1 MFDTHIVWS
10 NGSNTYRG
18 KPINQFSK
26 KQLQTI
32 AEFTK
37 IKDNF
42 SNQKNKEMDITKK
55 IYFMYDCMFFLT
67 KKGEVYQ
74 KGNFPFLEKK
84 KENKIK
90 KLKFENDK
98 GIKKI
103 KIGLNHILFLDN
115 ANAVHSMGD
124 NFYGQLGLNNYK
136 IEKTLEPK
144 ILEYFSKIEIEKI
157 YTYKNTSF
165 AIDKDKR
172 FYCWGSSEYISNY
185 TGNLFKP
192 TQLFRYLIVNSI
204 NIMSNR
210 VLINGSEL
218 EGSRKNFVK
227 QNEFYKVEGKRNFDD
242 KIKDK
247 EEEEKNKLNKNIKS
261 KIVSEEEKIQ
271 LYRNIFLKSV
281 FKVNKILSKILNYYS
296 NSTNDSILKSA
307 FNFFSKENTFIIKH
321 DIKHPQII
329 NLNDLLQLFYIKRE
343 DKLTNY
349 QKDSLKNSIFY
360 FYARQKVLKKLNQFE
375 YQNYIN
381 KFSNEIDK
389 IEEFKNKDKIFENKD
404 FENEKEH
411 EEDNEKKDK
420 INILA
425 KLLLNNYLD
434 KILKKKRIVYTN
446 NILREILFFFPFSF
460 RFKKI
465 QSLIYRMSLHNLIY
479 NTYEVINV
487 KNALEETFKSKQSFY
502 GKNKLIIDKMQLI
515 KSDIKENFDSSFL
528 EIDVLFKDL
537 INRPEYD
544 KNYNYLNENEN
555 ERILNEKFIYK
566 NIIESTIFIRDLW
579 EKLIQ
584 KLEEE
589 NLLRFEVEKIN
600 EGMKY
605 FKELNG
611 IQNYLETIKFKFI
624 DENEKMDEKIFIQ
637 KKTSVQNQLNQIDGA
652 LNRLDRLK
660 YDIMNNDYFKKT
672 YIQKIILI
680 YISSISENCF
690 MKKAIW
696 LLLYNQY
703 YNVDHILNPI

>member
-1 MFDTHIVWS
+1 
-10 NGSNTYRG
+10 
-18 KPINQFSK
+18 
-26 KQLQTI
+26 
-32 AEFTK
+32 
-37 IKDNF
+37 
-42 SNQKNKEMDITKK
+42 
-55 IYFMYDCMFFLT
+55 MYDCMFFLT

-74 KGNFPFLEKK
+74 KGNFPYLEKK
-84 KENKIK
+84 NENKIK

-115 ANAVHSMGD
+115 GNLVHSMGD
-124 NFYGQLGLNNYK
+124 NFYGQLGLNSYK
-136 IEKTLEPK
+136 IEYSIEPK
-144 ILEYFSKIEIEKI
+144 IIEYFSKIEIEKI

-192 TQLFRYLIVNSI
+192 TQLFRNLSVNSI
-204 NIMSNR
+204 NCMSNR
-210 VLINGSEL
+210 ILINGFEL
-218 EGSRKNFVK
+218 EGIKKNLVK
-227 QNEFYKVEGKRNFDD
+227 EKELYRVEGKKNYDD
-242 KIKDK
+242 KMKDK
-247 EEEEKNKLNKNIKS
+247 EEEEKNKIQNKKKN

-281 FKVNKILSKILNYYS
+281 LKVNKILSKILNYYS
-296 NSTNDSILKSA
+296 NSNNDSILKSA
-307 FNFFSKENTFIIKH
+307 FNFFTKENTFIIKH
-321 DIKHPQII
+321 DQKHPQII

-343 DKLTNY
+343 EKLTNY

-360 FYARQKVLKKLNQFE
+360 FYARQKILKKLNQFE

-381 KFSNEIDK
+381 KFSNEIDN

-404 FENEKEH
+404 FENEKDK
-411 EEDNEKKDK
+411 EEEKKVK
-420 INILA
+420 VNFIA
-425 KLLLNNYLD
+425 KLLVNNYFD

-446 NILREILFFFPFSF
+446 NLLRELLFFFPFSF
-460 RFKKI
+460 KFKKI

-479 NTYEVINV
+479 NTYEVLNV
-487 KNALEETFKSKQSFY
+487 KNALEETFKSKQSFF
-502 GKNKLIIDKMQLI
+502 GKNRLIIDKMQLI
-515 KSDIKENFDSSFL
+515 KNDIKENFDSTFL
-528 EIDVLFKDL
+528 DIDVLFKDL

-544 KNYNYLNENEN
+544 KNYNYFNENDN

-566 NIIESTIFIRDLW
+566 NIIESTIYIRDLW

-589 NLLRFEVEKIN
+589 NLLRFEIEKIN

-611 IQNYLETIKFKFI
+611 IQNYLETIKFKFY
-624 DENEKMDEKIFIQ
+624 DENEKMDEKIINE
-637 KKTSVQNQLNQIDGA
+637 KKTLVQNQLNQIDGA
-652 LNRLDRLK
+652 LNRLNRLK
-660 YDIMNNDYFKKT
+660 YDIMNNENFKKT
-672 YIQKIILI
+672 YVQKIILI
-680 YISSISENCF
+680 YISSISENCY

-703 YNVDHILNPI
+703 YKDYNLDPV

>member
-18 KPINQFSK
+18 KPINQFAN

-42 SNQKNKEMDITKK
+42 SNQKNKEIDKTKK

-74 KGNFPFLEKK
+74 KGNFPYLEKK
-84 KENKIK
+84 NENKIK

-115 ANAVHSMGD
+115 GNLVHSMGD
-124 NFYGQLGLNNYK
+124 NFYGQLGLNSYK
-136 IEKTLEPK
+136 IKYSIEPK
-144 ILEYFSKIEIEKI
+144 IIEYFSKIEIEKI

-192 TQLFRYLIVNSI
+192 TQLFRNLSVNSI
-204 NIMSNR
+204 NCMSNR
-210 VLINGSEL
+210 ILINGFEL
-218 EGSRKNFVK
+218 EGIKKNLVK
-227 QNEFYKVEGKRNFDD
+227 EKELYRVEGKKNYDD
-242 KIKDK
+242 KIKNK
-247 EEEEKNKLNKNIKS
+247 EEEEKNKNKNIKKN

-271 LYRNIFLKSV
+271 FYRNIFLKSV
-281 FKVNKILSKILNYYS
+281 LKVNKILSKILNYYS
-296 NSTNDSILKSA
+296 NSNNDSILKSA
-307 FNFFSKENTFIIKH
+307 FNFFTKENTFIIKH
-321 DIKHPQII
+321 DQKHPQII

-343 DKLTNY
+343 EKLTNY

-360 FYARQKVLKKLNQFE
+360 FYARQKILKKLNQFE

-381 KFSNEIDK
+381 KFSNEIDN

-404 FENEKEH
+404 FENEKDK
-411 EEDNEKKDK
+411 EEEKKVK
-420 INILA
+420 VNFIA
-425 KLLLNNYLD
+425 KLLVNNYFD

-446 NILREILFFFPFSF
+446 NLLRELLFFFPFSF
-460 RFKKI
+460 KFKKI

-479 NTYEVINV
+479 NTYEVLNV
-487 KNALEETFKSKQSFY
+487 KNALEETFKSKQSFF
-502 GKNKLIIDKMQLI
+502 GKNRLIIDKMQLI
-515 KSDIKENFDSSFL
+515 KNDIKENFDSTFL

-544 KNYNYLNENEN
+544 KNYNYFNENDN

-566 NIIESTIFIRDLW
+566 NIIESTIYIRDLW

-589 NLLRFEVEKIN
+589 NLLRFEIEKIN

-611 IQNYLETIKFKFI
+611 IQNYLETIKFKFY
-624 DENEKMDEKIFIQ
+624 DENEKMDEKIINE
-637 KKTSVQNQLNQIDGA
+637 KKTLVQNQLNQIDGA
-652 LNRLDRLK
+652 LNRLNRLK
-660 YDIMNNDYFKKT
+660 YDIMNNENFKKT
-672 YIQKIILI
+672 YVQKIILI
-680 YISSISENCF
+680 YISSISENCY

-703 YNVDHILNPI
+703 YKDYNLDPV

>member
-18 KPINQFSK
+18 KPINQFAN

-42 SNQKNKEMDITKK
+42 SNQKNKEIDKTKK

-74 KGNFPFLEKK
+74 KGNFPYLEKK
-84 KENKIK
+84 NENKIK

-115 ANAVHSMGD
+115 GNLVHSMGD
-124 NFYGQLGLNNYK
+124 NFYGQLGLNSYK
-136 IEKTLEPK
+136 IKYSIEPK
-144 ILEYFSKIEIEKI
+144 IIEYFSKIEIEKI

-192 TQLFRYLIVNSI
+192 TQLFRNLSVNSI
-204 NIMSNR
+204 NCMSNR
-210 VLINGSEL
+210 ILINGFEL
-218 EGSRKNFVK
+218 EGIKKNLVK
-227 QNEFYKVEGKRNFDD
+227 EKELYRVEGKKNYDD
-242 KIKDK
+242 KIKNK
-247 EEEEKNKLNKNIKS
+247 EEEEKNKNKNIKKN

-271 LYRNIFLKSV
+271 FYRNIFLKSV
-281 FKVNKILSKILNYYS
+281 LKVNKILSKILNYYS
-296 NSTNDSILKSA
+296 NSNNDSILKSA
-307 FNFFSKENTFIIKH
+307 FNFFTKENTFIIKH
-321 DIKHPQII
+321 DQKHPQII

-360 FYARQKVLKKLNQFE
+360 FYARQKILKKLNQFE

-404 FENEKEH
+404 FENEKD
-411 EEDNEKKDK
+411 EEEEKKVK
-420 INILA
+420 MNFIA
-425 KLLLNNYLD
+425 KLLLNNYID
-434 KILKKKRIVYTN
+434 KLLKKKRIIYTN
-446 NILREILFFFPFSF
+446 NLLREILFFFPFSF
-460 RFKKI
+460 KFKKI

-487 KNALEETFKSKQSFY
+487 KNALEETFKSKQSFF
-502 GKNKLIIDKMQLI
+502 GKNRLIIDKMQLI
-515 KSDIKENFDSSFL
+515 KNDIKENFDSTFL

-566 NIIESTIFIRDLW
+566 NIIESTIYIRDLW

-589 NLLRFEVEKIN
+589 NLLRFEIEKIN

-611 IQNYLETIKFKFI
+611 IQNYLETIKFKFY
-624 DENEKMDEKIFIQ
+624 DENEKMDEKIINE
-637 KKTSVQNQLNQIDGA
+637 KKTLVQNQLNQIDGA
-652 LNRLDRLK
+652 LNRLNRLK
-660 YDIMNNDYFKKT
+660 YDIMNNENFKKT
-672 YIQKIILI
+672 YVQKIILI
-680 YISSISENCF
+680 YISSISENCY

-703 YNVDHILNPI
+703 YKDYNLDPV

>member
-18 KPINQFSK
+18 KPINQFAN

-42 SNQKNKEMDITKK
+42 SNQKNKEIDKTKK

-74 KGNFPFLEKK
+74 KGNFPYLEKK
-84 KENKIK
+84 NENKIK

-115 ANAVHSMGD
+115 GNLVHSMGD
-124 NFYGQLGLNNYK
+124 NFYGQLGLNSYK
-136 IEKTLEPK
+136 IEYSIEPK
-144 ILEYFSKIEIEKI
+144 IIEYFSKIEIEKI

-192 TQLFRYLIVNSI
+192 TQLFRNLSVNSI
-204 NIMSNR
+204 NCMSNR
-210 VLINGSEL
+210 ILINGFEL
-218 EGSRKNFVK
+218 EGIKKNLVK
-227 QNEFYKVEGKRNFDD
+227 EKELYRVEGKKNYDD
-242 KIKDK
+242 KMKDK
-247 EEEEKNKLNKNIKS
+247 EEEEKNKIQNKKKN

-281 FKVNKILSKILNYYS
+281 LKVNKILSKILNYYS
-296 NSTNDSILKSA
+296 NSNNDSILKSA
-307 FNFFSKENTFIIKH
+307 FNFFTKENTFIIKH
-321 DIKHPQII
+321 DQKHPQII

-343 DKLTNY
+343 EKLTNY

-360 FYARQKVLKKLNQFE
+360 FYARQKILKKLNQFE

-381 KFSNEIDK
+381 KFSNEIDN

-404 FENEKEH
+404 FENEKDK
-411 EEDNEKKDK
+411 EEEKKVK
-420 INILA
+420 VNFIA
-425 KLLLNNYLD
+425 KLLVNNYFD

-446 NILREILFFFPFSF
+446 NLLRELLFFFPFSF
-460 RFKKI
+460 KFKKI

-479 NTYEVINV
+479 NTYEVLNV
-487 KNALEETFKSKQSFY
+487 KNALEETFKSKQSFF
-502 GKNKLIIDKMQLI
+502 GKNRLIIDKMQLI
-515 KSDIKENFDSSFL
+515 KNDIKENFDSTFL

-544 KNYNYLNENEN
+544 KNYNYFNENDN

-566 NIIESTIFIRDLW
+566 NIIESTIYIRDLW

-589 NLLRFEVEKIN
+589 NLLRFEIEKIN

-611 IQNYLETIKFKFI
+611 IQNYLETIKFKFY
-624 DENEKMDEKIFIQ
+624 DENEKMDEKILNE
-637 KKTSVQNQLNQIDGA
+637 KKTLVQNQLNQIDGA
-652 LNRLDRLK
+652 LNRLNRLK
-660 YDIMNNDYFKKT
+660 YDIMNNENFKKT
-672 YIQKIILI
+672 YVQKIILI
-680 YISSISENCF
+680 YISSISENCY

-703 YNVDHILNPI
+703 YKDYNLDPV

>member
-18 KPINQFSK
+18 KPINQFAN

-42 SNQKNKEMDITKK
+42 SNQKNKEIDKTKK

-74 KGNFPFLEKK
+74 KGNFPYLEKK
-84 KENKIK
+84 NENKIK

-115 ANAVHSMGD
+115 GNLVHSMGD
-124 NFYGQLGLNNYK
+124 NFYGQLGLNSYK
-136 IEKTLEPK
+136 IEYSIEPK
-144 ILEYFSKIEIEKI
+144 IIEYFSKIEIEKI

-192 TQLFRYLIVNSI
+192 TQLFRNLSVNSI
-204 NIMSNR
+204 NCMSNR
-210 VLINGSEL
+210 ILINGFEL
-218 EGSRKNFVK
+218 EGIKKNLVK
-227 QNEFYKVEGKRNFDD
+227 EKELYRVEGKKNYDD
-242 KIKDK
+242 KMKDK
-247 EEEEKNKLNKNIKS
+247 EEEEKNKIQNKKKN

-281 FKVNKILSKILNYYS
+281 LKVNKILSKILNYYS
-296 NSTNDSILKSA
+296 NSNNDSILKSA
-307 FNFFSKENTFIIKH
+307 FNFFTKENTFIIKH
-321 DIKHPQII
+321 DQKHPQII

-343 DKLTNY
+343 EKLTNY

-360 FYARQKVLKKLNQFE
+360 FYARQKILKKLNEFE

-381 KFSNEIDK
+381 KFSNEIDN

-404 FENEKEH
+404 FENEKDK
-411 EEDNEKKDK
+411 EEEKKVK
-420 INILA
+420 VNFIA
-425 KLLLNNYLD
+425 KLLVNNYFD

-446 NILREILFFFPFSF
+446 NLLRELLFFFPFSF
-460 RFKKI
+460 KFKKI

-479 NTYEVINV
+479 NTYEVLNV
-487 KNALEETFKSKQSFY
+487 KNALEETFKSKQSFF
-502 GKNKLIIDKMQLI
+502 GKNRLIIDKMQLI
-515 KSDIKENFDSSFL
+515 KNDIKENFDSTFL

-544 KNYNYLNENEN
+544 KNYNYFNENDN

-566 NIIESTIFIRDLW
+566 NIIESTIYIRDLW

-589 NLLRFEVEKIN
+589 NLLRFEIEKIN

-611 IQNYLETIKFKFI
+611 IQNYLETIKFKFY
-624 DENEKMDEKIFIQ
+624 DENEKMDEKILNE
-637 KKTSVQNQLNQIDGA
+637 KKTLVQNQLNQIDGA
-652 LNRLDRLK
+652 LNRLNRLK
-660 YDIMNNDYFKKT
+660 YDIMNNENFKKT
-672 YIQKIILI
+672 YVQKIILI
-680 YISSISENCF
+680 YISSISENCY

-703 YNVDHILNPI
+703 YKDYNLDPV

>member
-18 KPINQFSK
+18 KPINQFAN

-42 SNQKNKEMDITKK
+42 SNQKNKEIDKTKK

-74 KGNFPFLEKK
+74 KGNFPYLEKK
-84 KENKIK
+84 NENKIK

-115 ANAVHSMGD
+115 GNLVHSMGD
-124 NFYGQLGLNNYK
+124 NFYGQLGLNSYK
-136 IEKTLEPK
+136 IEYSIEPK
-144 ILEYFSKIEIEKI
+144 IIEYFSKIEIEKI

-192 TQLFRYLIVNSI
+192 TQLFRNLSVNSI
-204 NIMSNR
+204 NCMSNR
-210 VLINGSEL
+210 ILINGFEL
-218 EGSRKNFVK
+218 EGIKKNLVK
-227 QNEFYKVEGKRNFDD
+227 EKELYRVEGKKNYDD
-242 KIKDK
+242 KMKDK
-247 EEEEKNKLNKNIKS
+247 EEEEKNKIQNKKKN

-281 FKVNKILSKILNYYS
+281 LKVNKILSKILNYYS
-296 NSTNDSILKSA
+296 NSNNDSILKSA
-307 FNFFSKENTFIIKH
+307 FNFFTKENTFIIKH
-321 DIKHPQII
+321 DQKHPQII

-343 DKLTNY
+343 EKLTNY

-360 FYARQKVLKKLNQFE
+360 FYARQKILKKLNEFE

-381 KFSNEIDK
+381 KFSNEIDN

-404 FENEKEH
+404 FENEKDK
-411 EEDNEKKDK
+411 EEEKKVK
-420 INILA
+420 VNFIA
-425 KLLLNNYLD
+425 KLLVNNYFD

-446 NILREILFFFPFSF
+446 NLLRELLFFFPFSF
-460 RFKKI
+460 KFKKI

-479 NTYEVINV
+479 NTYEVLNV
-487 KNALEETFKSKQSFY
+487 KNALEETFKSKQSFF
-502 GKNKLIIDKMQLI
+502 GKNRLIIDKMQLI
-515 KSDIKENFDSSFL
+515 KNDIKENFDSTFL

-544 KNYNYLNENEN
+544 KNYNYFNENDN

-566 NIIESTIFIRDLW
+566 NIIESTIYIRDLW

-589 NLLRFEVEKIN
+589 NLLRFEIEKIN

-611 IQNYLETIKFKFI
+611 IQNYLETIKFKFY
-624 DENEKMDEKIFIQ
+624 DENEKMDEKIINE
-637 KKTSVQNQLNQIDGA
+637 KKTLVQNQLNQIDGA
-652 LNRLDRLK
+652 LNRLNRLK
-660 YDIMNNDYFKKT
+660 YDIMNNENFKKT
-672 YIQKIILI
+672 YVQKIILI
-680 YISSISENCF
+680 YISSISENCY

-703 YNVDHILNPI
+703 YKDYNLDPV

>member
-18 KPINQFSK
+18 KPINQFAN

-42 SNQKNKEMDITKK
+42 SNQKNKEIDKTKK

-74 KGNFPFLEKK
+74 KGNFPYLEKK
-84 KENKIK
+84 NENKIK

-115 ANAVHSMGD
+115 GNLVHSMGD
-124 NFYGQLGLNNYK
+124 NFYGQLGLNSYK
-136 IEKTLEPK
+136 IEYSIEPK
-144 ILEYFSKIEIEKI
+144 IIEYFSKIEIEKI

-192 TQLFRYLIVNSI
+192 TQLFRNLSVNSI
-204 NIMSNR
+204 NCMSNR
-210 VLINGSEL
+210 ILINGFEL
-218 EGSRKNFVK
+218 EGIKKNLVK
-227 QNEFYKVEGKRNFDD
+227 EKELYRVEGKKNYDD
-242 KIKDK
+242 EIKNK
-247 EEEEKNKLNKNIKS
+247 EEEEKNKNKNIKKN

-271 LYRNIFLKSV
+271 FYRNIFLKSV
-281 FKVNKILSKILNYYS
+281 LKVNKILSKILNYYS

-307 FNFFSKENTFIIKH
+307 FNFFTKENTFIIKH
-321 DIKHPQII
+321 DQKHPQII

-343 DKLTNY
+343 EKLTNY

-360 FYARQKVLKKLNQFE
+360 FYARQKILKKLNQFE

-381 KFSNEIDK
+381 KFSNEIDN

-404 FENEKEH
+404 FENEKD
-411 EEDNEKKDK
+411 EEEEKKVK
-420 INILA
+420 MNFIA
-425 KLLLNNYLD
+425 KLLLNNYID
-434 KILKKKRIVYTN
+434 KLLKKKRIIYTN
-446 NILREILFFFPFSF
+446 NLLREILFFFPFSF
-460 RFKKI
+460 KFKKI

-479 NTYEVINV
+479 NTYEVLNV
-487 KNALEETFKSKQSFY
+487 KNALEETFKSKQSFF
-502 GKNKLIIDKMQLI
+502 GKNRLIIDKMQLI
-515 KSDIKENFDSSFL
+515 KNDIKENFDSTFL

-544 KNYNYLNENEN
+544 KNYNYFNENDN

-566 NIIESTIFIRDLW
+566 NIIESTIYIRDLW

-589 NLLRFEVEKIN
+589 NLLRFEIEKIN

-611 IQNYLETIKFKFI
+611 IQNYLETIKFKFY
-624 DENEKMDEKIFIQ
+624 DENEKMDEKIINE
-637 KKTSVQNQLNQIDGA
+637 KKTLVQNQLNQIDGA
-652 LNRLDRLK
+652 LNRLNRLK
-660 YDIMNNDYFKKT
+660 YDIMNNENFKKT
-672 YIQKIILI
+672 YVQKIILI
-680 YISSISENCF
+680 YISSISENCY

-703 YNVDHILNPI
+703 YKDYNLDPV

>member
-18 KPINQFSK
+18 KPINQFAN

-42 SNQKNKEMDITKK
+42 SNQKNKEIDKTKK

-74 KGNFPFLEKK
+74 KGNFPYLEKK
-84 KENKIK
+84 NENKIK

-115 ANAVHSMGD
+115 GNLVHSMGD
-124 NFYGQLGLNNYK
+124 NFYGQLGLNSYK
-136 IEKTLEPK
+136 IEYSIEPK
-144 ILEYFSKIEIEKI
+144 IIEYFSKIEIEKI

-192 TQLFRYLIVNSI
+192 TQLFRNLSVNSI
-204 NIMSNR
+204 NCMSNR
-210 VLINGSEL
+210 ILINGFEL
-218 EGSRKNFVK
+218 EGIKKNLVK
-227 QNEFYKVEGKRNFDD
+227 EKELYRVEGKKNYDD
-242 KIKDK
+242 KIKNK
-247 EEEEKNKLNKNIKS
+247 EEEEKNKDIKKN

-281 FKVNKILSKILNYYS
+281 LKVNKILSKILNYYS
-296 NSTNDSILKSA
+296 NSNNDSILKSA
-307 FNFFSKENTFIIKH
+307 FNFFTKENTFIIKH
-321 DIKHPQII
+321 DQKHPQII

-343 DKLTNY
+343 EKLTNY

-360 FYARQKVLKKLNQFE
+360 FYARQKILKKLNQFE

-381 KFSNEIDK
+381 KFSNEIDN

-404 FENEKEH
+404 FENEKDK
-411 EEDNEKKDK
+411 EEEKKVK
-420 INILA
+420 VNFIT
-425 KLLLNNYLD
+425 KLLLNNYFD
-434 KILKKKRIVYTN
+434 KLLKKKRIVYTN
-446 NILREILFFFPFSF
+446 NLLRELLFFFPFSF
-460 RFKKI
+460 KFKKI

-479 NTYEVINV
+479 NTYEVLNV
-487 KNALEETFKSKQSFY
+487 KNALEETFKSKQSFF
-502 GKNKLIIDKMQLI
+502 GKNRLIIDKMQLI
-515 KSDIKENFDSSFL
+515 KNDIKENFDSTYL

-544 KNYNYLNENEN
+544 KNYNYFNENDN

-566 NIIESTIFIRDLW
+566 NIIESTIYIRDLW

-589 NLLRFEVEKIN
+589 NSLRFEIEKIN

-611 IQNYLETIKFKFI
+611 IQNYLETIKFKFY
-624 DENEKMDEKIFIQ
+624 DENEKMDEKILNE
-637 KKTSVQNQLNQIDGA
+637 KKTLVQNQLNQIDGA
-652 LNRLDRLK
+652 LNRLNRLK
-660 YDIMNNDYFKKT
+660 YDIMNNENFKKT
-672 YIQKIILI
+672 YVQKIILI
-680 YISSISENCF
+680 YISSISENCY

-703 YNVDHILNPI
+703 YKDYNLDPV

>member
-18 KPINQFSK
+18 KPINQFAN

-42 SNQKNKEMDITKK
+42 SNQKNKEIDKTKK

-74 KGNFPFLEKK
+74 KGNFPYLEKK
-84 KENKIK
+84 NENKIK

-115 ANAVHSMGD
+115 GNLVHSMGD
-124 NFYGQLGLNNYK
+124 NFYGQLGLNSYK
-136 IEKTLEPK
+136 IKYSIEPK
-144 ILEYFSKIEIEKI
+144 IIEYFSKIEIEKI

-192 TQLFRYLIVNSI
+192 TQLFRNLSVNSI
-204 NIMSNR
+204 NCMSNR
-210 VLINGSEL
+210 ILINGFEL
-218 EGSRKNFVK
+218 EGIKKNLVK
-227 QNEFYKVEGKRNFDD
+227 EKELYRVEGKKNYDD
-242 KIKDK
+242 KIKNK
-247 EEEEKNKLNKNIKS
+247 EEEEKNKNKNIKKN

-271 LYRNIFLKSV
+271 FYRNIFLKSV
-281 FKVNKILSKILNYYS
+281 LKVNKILSKILNYYS
-296 NSTNDSILKSA
+296 NSNNDSILKSA
-307 FNFFSKENTFIIKH
+307 FNFFTKENTFIIKH
-321 DIKHPQII
+321 DQKHPQII

-343 DKLTNY
+343 EKLTNY

-360 FYARQKVLKKLNQFE
+360 FYARQKILKKLNQFE

-381 KFSNEIDK
+381 KFSNEIDN

-404 FENEKEH
+404 FENEKD
-411 EEDNEKKDK
+411 EEEEKKVK
-420 INILA
+420 MNFIA
-425 KLLLNNYLD
+425 KLLLNNYID
-434 KILKKKRIVYTN
+434 KLLKKKRIIYTN
-446 NILREILFFFPFSF
+446 NLLREILFFFPFSF
-460 RFKKI
+460 KFKKI

-479 NTYEVINV
+479 NTYEVLNV
-487 KNALEETFKSKQSFY
+487 KNALEETFKSKQSFF
-502 GKNKLIIDKMQLI
+502 GKNRLIIDKMQLI
-515 KSDIKENFDSSFL
+515 KNDIKENFDSTFL

-544 KNYNYLNENEN
+544 KNYNYFNENDN

-566 NIIESTIFIRDLW
+566 NIIESTIYIRDLW

-589 NLLRFEVEKIN
+589 NLLRFEIEKIN

-611 IQNYLETIKFKFI
+611 IQNYLETIKFKFY
-624 DENEKMDEKIFIQ
+624 DENEKMDEKIINE
-637 KKTSVQNQLNQIDGA
+637 KKTLVQNQLNQIDGA
-652 LNRLDRLK
+652 LNRLNRLK
-660 YDIMNNDYFKKT
+660 YDIMNNENFKKT
-672 YIQKIILI
+672 YVQKIILI
-680 YISSISENCF
+680 YISSISENCY

-703 YNVDHILNPI
+703 YKDYNLDPV

>member
-18 KPINQFSK
+18 KPINQFAN

-42 SNQKNKEMDITKK
+42 SNQKNKEIDKTKK

-74 KGNFPFLEKK
+74 KGNFPYLEKK
-84 KENKIK
+84 NENKIK

-115 ANAVHSMGD
+115 GNLVHSMGD
-124 NFYGQLGLNNYK
+124 NFYGQLGLNSYK
-136 IEKTLEPK
+136 IKYSIEPK
-144 ILEYFSKIEIEKI
+144 IIEYFSKIEIEKI

-192 TQLFRYLIVNSI
+192 TQLFRNLSVNSI
-204 NIMSNR
+204 NCMSNR
-210 VLINGSEL
+210 ILINGFEL
-218 EGSRKNFVK
+218 EGIKKNLVK
-227 QNEFYKVEGKRNFDD
+227 EKELYRVEGKKNYDD
-242 KIKDK
+242 KIKNK
-247 EEEEKNKLNKNIKS
+247 EEEEKNKNKNIKKN

-271 LYRNIFLKSV
+271 FYRNIFLKSV
-281 FKVNKILSKILNYYS
+281 LKVNKILSKILNYYS
-296 NSTNDSILKSA
+296 NSNNDSILKSA
-307 FNFFSKENTFIIKH
+307 FNFFTKENTFIIKH
-321 DIKHPQII
+321 DQKHPQII

-343 DKLTNY
+343 EKLTNY

-360 FYARQKVLKKLNQFE
+360 FYARQKILKKLNQFE

-381 KFSNEIDK
+381 KFSNEIDN

-404 FENEKEH
+404 FENEKD
-411 EEDNEKKDK
+411 EEEEKKVK
-420 INILA
+420 MNFIA
-425 KLLLNNYLD
+425 KLLLNNYID
-434 KILKKKRIVYTN
+434 KLLKKKRIIYTN
-446 NILREILFFFPFSF
+446 NLLREILFFFPFSF
-460 RFKKI
+460 KFKKI

-479 NTYEVINV
+479 NTYEVLNV
-487 KNALEETFKSKQSFY
+487 KNALEETFKSKQSFF
-502 GKNKLIIDKMQLI
+502 GKNRLIIDKMQLI
-515 KSDIKENFDSSFL
+515 KNDIKENFDSTFL

-566 NIIESTIFIRDLW
+566 NIIESTIYIRDLW

-589 NLLRFEVEKIN
+589 NLLRFEIEKIN

-611 IQNYLETIKFKFI
+611 IQNYLETIKFKFY
-624 DENEKMDEKIFIQ
+624 DENEKMDEKIINE
-637 KKTSVQNQLNQIDGA
+637 KKTLVQNQLNQIDGA
-652 LNRLDRLK
+652 LNRLNRLK
-660 YDIMNNDYFKKT
+660 YDIMNNENFKKT
-672 YIQKIILI
+672 YVQKIILI
-680 YISSISENCF
+680 YISSISENCY

-703 YNVDHILNPI
+703 YKDYNLDPV

>member
-18 KPINQFSK
+18 KPINQFAN

-42 SNQKNKEMDITKK
+42 SNQKNKEIDKTKK

-74 KGNFPFLEKK
+74 KGNFPYLEKK
-84 KENKIK
+84 NENKIK

-115 ANAVHSMGD
+115 GNLVHSMGD
-124 NFYGQLGLNNYK
+124 NFYGQLGLNSYK
-136 IEKTLEPK
+136 IKYSIEPK
-144 ILEYFSKIEIEKI
+144 IIEYFSKIEIEKI

-192 TQLFRYLIVNSI
+192 TQLFRNLSVNSI
-204 NIMSNR
+204 NCMSNR
-210 VLINGSEL
+210 ILINGFEL
-218 EGSRKNFVK
+218 EGIKKNLVK
-227 QNEFYKVEGKRNFDD
+227 EKELYRVEGKKNYDD
-242 KIKDK
+242 KIKNK
-247 EEEEKNKLNKNIKS
+247 EEEEKNKDIKKN

-281 FKVNKILSKILNYYS
+281 LKVNKILSKILNYYS
-296 NSTNDSILKSA
+296 NSNNDSILKSA
-307 FNFFSKENTFIIKH
+307 FNFFTKENTFIIKH
-321 DIKHPQII
+321 DQKHPQII

-343 DKLTNY
+343 EKLTNY

-360 FYARQKVLKKLNQFE
+360 FYARQKILKKLNQFE

-381 KFSNEIDK
+381 KFSNEIDN

-404 FENEKEH
+404 FENEKD
-411 EEDNEKKDK
+411 EEEEKKVK
-420 INILA
+420 MNFIA
-425 KLLLNNYLD
+425 KLLLNNYID
-434 KILKKKRIVYTN
+434 KLLKKKRIIYTN
-446 NILREILFFFPFSF
+446 NLLREILFFFPFSF
-460 RFKKI
+460 KFKKI

-479 NTYEVINV
+479 NTYEVLNV
-487 KNALEETFKSKQSFY
+487 KNALEETFKSKQSFF
-502 GKNKLIIDKMQLI
+502 GKNRLIIDKMQLI
-515 KSDIKENFDSSFL
+515 KNDIKENFDSTFL

-544 KNYNYLNENEN
+544 KNYNYFNENDN

-566 NIIESTIFIRDLW
+566 NIIESTIYIRDLW

-589 NLLRFEVEKIN
+589 NLLRFEIEKIN

-611 IQNYLETIKFKFI
+611 IQNYLETIKFKFY
-624 DENEKMDEKIFIQ
+624 DENEKMDEKILNE
-637 KKTSVQNQLNQIDGA
+637 KKTLVQNQLNQIDGA
-652 LNRLDRLK
+652 LNRLNRLK
-660 YDIMNNDYFKKT
+660 YDIMNNENFKKT
-672 YIQKIILI
+672 YVQKIILI
-680 YISSISENCF
+680 YISSISENCY

-703 YNVDHILNPI
+703 YKDYNLDPV

>member
-18 KPINQFSK
+18 KPINQFAN

-42 SNQKNKEMDITKK
+42 SNQKNKEIDKTKK

-74 KGNFPFLEKK
+74 KGNFPYLEKK
-84 KENKIK
+84 NENKIK

-115 ANAVHSMGD
+115 GNLVHSMGD
-124 NFYGQLGLNNYK
+124 NFYGQLGLNSYK
-136 IEKTLEPK
+136 IEYSIEPK
-144 ILEYFSKIEIEKI
+144 IIEYFSKIEIEKI

-192 TQLFRYLIVNSI
+192 TQLFRNLSVNSI
-204 NIMSNR
+204 NCMSNR
-210 VLINGSEL
+210 ILINGFEL
-218 EGSRKNFVK
+218 EGIKKNLVK
-227 QNEFYKVEGKRNFDD
+227 EKELYRVEGKKNYDD
-242 KIKDK
+242 KIKNK
-247 EEEEKNKLNKNIKS
+247 EEEEKNKDIKKN

-281 FKVNKILSKILNYYS
+281 LKVNKILSKILNYYS
-296 NSTNDSILKSA
+296 NSNNDSILKSA
-307 FNFFSKENTFIIKH
+307 FNFFTKENTFIIKH
-321 DIKHPQII
+321 DQKHPQII

-343 DKLTNY
+343 EKLTNY

-360 FYARQKVLKKLNQFE
+360 FYARQKILKKLNQFE

-381 KFSNEIDK
+381 KFSNEIDN

-404 FENEKEH
+404 FENEKDK
-411 EEDNEKKDK
+411 EEEKKVK
-420 INILA
+420 VNFIT
-425 KLLLNNYLD
+425 KLLLNNYID
-434 KILKKKRIVYTN
+434 KLLKKKRIIYTN
-446 NILREILFFFPFSF
+446 NLLRELLFFFPFSF
-460 RFKKI
+460 KFKKI

-479 NTYEVINV
+479 NTYEVLNV
-487 KNALEETFKSKQSFY
+487 KNALEETFKSKQSFF
-502 GKNKLIIDKMQLI
+502 GKNRLIIDKMQLI
-515 KSDIKENFDSSFL
+515 KNDIKENFDSTFL

-544 KNYNYLNENEN
+544 KNYNYFNENDN

-566 NIIESTIFIRDLW
+566 NIIESTIYIRDLW

-589 NLLRFEVEKIN
+589 NSLRFEIEKIN

-611 IQNYLETIKFKFI
+611 IQNYLETIKFKFY
-624 DENEKMDEKIFIQ
+624 DENEKMDEKILNE
-637 KKTSVQNQLNQIDGA
+637 KKTLVQNQLNQIDGA
-652 LNRLDRLK
+652 LNRLNRLK
-660 YDIMNNDYFKKT
+660 YDIMNNENFKKT
-672 YIQKIILI
+672 YVQKIILI
-680 YISSISENCF
+680 YISSISENCY

-703 YNVDHILNPI
+703 YKDYNLDPV

>member
-18 KPINQFSK
+18 KPINQFAN

-42 SNQKNKEMDITKK
+42 SNQKNKEIDKTKK

-74 KGNFPFLEKK
+74 KGNFPYLEKK
-84 KENKIK
+84 NENKIK

-115 ANAVHSMGD
+115 GNLVHSMGD
-124 NFYGQLGLNNYK
+124 NFYGQLGLNSYK
-136 IEKTLEPK
+136 IEYSIEPK
-144 ILEYFSKIEIEKI
+144 IIEYFSKIEIEKI

-192 TQLFRYLIVNSI
+192 TQLFRNLSVNSI
-204 NIMSNR
+204 NCMSNR
-210 VLINGSEL
+210 ILINGFEL
-218 EGSRKNFVK
+218 EGIKKNLVK
-227 QNEFYKVEGKRNFDD
+227 EKELYRVEGKKNYDD
-242 KIKDK
+242 KIKNK
-247 EEEEKNKLNKNIKS
+247 EEEEKNKNKNIKKN

-281 FKVNKILSKILNYYS
+281 LKVNKILSKILNYYS

-307 FNFFSKENTFIIKH
+307 FNFFTKENTFIIKH
-321 DIKHPQII
+321 DQKHPQII

-343 DKLTNY
+343 EKLTNY

-360 FYARQKVLKKLNQFE
+360 FYARQKILKKLNQFE

-381 KFSNEIDK
+381 KFSNEIDN

-404 FENEKEH
+404 FENEKD
-411 EEDNEKKDK
+411 EEEEKKAK
-420 INILA
+420 VNFIA
-425 KLLLNNYLD
+425 KLLLNNYFD
-434 KILKKKRIVYTN
+434 KLLKKKRIVYTN
-446 NILREILFFFPFSF
+446 NLLRELLFFFPFSF
-460 RFKKI
+460 KFKKI

-479 NTYEVINV
+479 NTYEVLNV
-487 KNALEETFKSKQSFY
+487 KNALEETFKSKQSFF
-502 GKNKLIIDKMQLI
+502 GKNRLIIDKMQLI
-515 KSDIKENFDSSFL
+515 KNDIKENFDSTFL

-544 KNYNYLNENEN
+544 KNYNYFNENDN

-566 NIIESTIFIRDLW
+566 NIIESTIYIRDLW

-589 NLLRFEVEKIN
+589 NLLRFEIEKIN

-611 IQNYLETIKFKFI
+611 IQNYLETIKFKFY
-624 DENEKMDEKIFIQ
+624 DENEKMDEKILNE
-637 KKTSVQNQLNQIDGA
+637 KKTLVQNQLNQIDGA
-652 LNRLDRLK
+652 LNRLNRLK
-660 YDIMNNDYFKKT
+660 YDIMNNENFKKT
-672 YIQKIILI
+672 YVQKIILI
-680 YISSISENCF
+680 YISSISENCY

-703 YNVDHILNPI
+703 YKDYNLDPV

>member
-18 KPINQFSK
+18 KPINQFAN

-42 SNQKNKEMDITKK
+42 SNQKNKEIDKTKK

-74 KGNFPFLEKK
+74 KGNFPYLEKK
-84 KENKIK
+84 NENKIK

-115 ANAVHSMGD
+115 GNLVHSMGD
-124 NFYGQLGLNNYK
+124 NFYGQLGLNSYK
-136 IEKTLEPK
+136 IEYSIEPK
-144 ILEYFSKIEIEKI
+144 IIEYFSKIEIEKI

-192 TQLFRYLIVNSI
+192 TQLFRNLSVNSI
-204 NIMSNR
+204 NCMSNR
-210 VLINGSEL
+210 ILINGFEL
-218 EGSRKNFVK
+218 EGIKKNLVK
-227 QNEFYKVEGKRNFDD
+227 EKELYRVEGKKNYDD
-242 KIKDK
+242 KIKNK
-247 EEEEKNKLNKNIKS
+247 EEEEKNKNKNIKKN

-281 FKVNKILSKILNYYS
+281 LKVNKILSKILNYYS
-296 NSTNDSILKSA
+296 NSNNDSILKSA
-307 FNFFSKENTFIIKH
+307 FNFFTKENTFIIKH
-321 DIKHPQII
+321 DQKHPQII

-343 DKLTNY
+343 EKLTNY

-360 FYARQKVLKKLNQFE
+360 FYARQKILKKLNQFE

-381 KFSNEIDK
+381 KFSNEIDN

-404 FENEKEH
+404 FENEKD
-411 EEDNEKKDK
+411 EEEEKKVK
-420 INILA
+420 MNFIA
-425 KLLLNNYLD
+425 KLLLNNYID
-434 KILKKKRIVYTN
+434 KLLKKKRIIYTN
-446 NILREILFFFPFSF
+446 NLLREILFFFPFSF
-460 RFKKI
+460 KFKKI

-479 NTYEVINV
+479 NTYEVLNV
-487 KNALEETFKSKQSFY
+487 KNALEETFKSKQSFF
-502 GKNKLIIDKMQLI
+502 GKNRLIIDKMQLI
-515 KSDIKENFDSSFL
+515 KNDIKENFDSTFL

-544 KNYNYLNENEN
+544 KNYNYFNENDN

-566 NIIESTIFIRDLW
+566 NIIESTIYIRDLW

-589 NLLRFEVEKIN
+589 NSLRFEIEKIN

-611 IQNYLETIKFKFI
+611 IQNYLETIKFKFY
-624 DENEKMDEKIFIQ
+624 DENEKMDEKIINE
-637 KKTSVQNQLNQIDGA
+637 KKTLVQNQLNQIDGA
-652 LNRLDRLK
+652 LNRLNRLK
-660 YDIMNNDYFKKT
+660 YDIMNNENFKKT
-672 YIQKIILI
+672 YVQKIILI
-680 YISSISENCF
+680 YISSISENCY

-703 YNVDHILNPI
+703 YKDYNLDPV

>member
-18 KPINQFSK
+18 KPINQFAN

-42 SNQKNKEMDITKK
+42 SNQKNKEIDKTKK

-74 KGNFPFLEKK
+74 KGNFPYLEKK
-84 KENKIK
+84 NENKIK

-115 ANAVHSMGD
+115 GNLVHSMGD
-124 NFYGQLGLNNYK
+124 NFYGQLGLNSYK
-136 IEKTLEPK
+136 IEYSIEPK
-144 ILEYFSKIEIEKI
+144 IIEYFSKIEIEKI

-192 TQLFRYLIVNSI
+192 TQLFRNLSVNSI
-204 NIMSNR
+204 NCMSNR
-210 VLINGSEL
+210 ILINGFEL
-218 EGSRKNFVK
+218 EGIKKNLVK
-227 QNEFYKVEGKRNFDD
+227 EKELYRVEGKKNYDD
-242 KIKDK
+242 KIKNK
-247 EEEEKNKLNKNIKS
+247 EEEEKNKDIKKN

-281 FKVNKILSKILNYYS
+281 LKVNKILSKILNYYS
-296 NSTNDSILKSA
+296 NSNNDSILKSA
-307 FNFFSKENTFIIKH
+307 FNFFTKENTFIIKH
-321 DIKHPQII
+321 DQKHPQII

-343 DKLTNY
+343 EKLTNY

-360 FYARQKVLKKLNQFE
+360 FYARQKILKKLNQFE

-381 KFSNEIDK
+381 KFSNEIDN

-404 FENEKEH
+404 FENEKDK
-411 EEDNEKKDK
+411 EEEKKVK
-420 INILA
+420 VNFIT
-425 KLLLNNYLD
+425 KLLLNNYFD
-434 KILKKKRIVYTN
+434 KLLKKKRIVYTN
-446 NILREILFFFPFSF
+446 NLLRELLFFFPFSF
-460 RFKKI
+460 KFKKI

-479 NTYEVINV
+479 NTYEVLNV
-487 KNALEETFKSKQSFY
+487 KNALEETFKSKQSFF
-502 GKNKLIIDKMQLI
+502 GKNRLIIDKMQLI
-515 KSDIKENFDSSFL
+515 KNDIKENFDSTFL

-544 KNYNYLNENEN
+544 KNYNYFNENDN

-566 NIIESTIFIRDLW
+566 NIIESTIYIRDLW

-589 NLLRFEVEKIN
+589 NSLRFEIEKIN

-611 IQNYLETIKFKFI
+611 IQNYLETIKFKFY
-624 DENEKMDEKIFIQ
+624 DENEKMDEKILNE
-637 KKTSVQNQLNQIDGA
+637 KKTLVQNQLNQIDGA
-652 LNRLDRLK
+652 LNRLNRLK
-660 YDIMNNDYFKKT
+660 YDIMNNENFKKT
-672 YIQKIILI
+672 YVQKIILI
-680 YISSISENCF
+680 YISSISENCY

-703 YNVDHILNPI
+703 YKDYNLDPV

>member
-18 KPINQFSK
+18 KPINQFAN

-42 SNQKNKEMDITKK
+42 SNQKNKEIDKTKK

-74 KGNFPFLEKK
+74 KGNFPYLEKK
-84 KENKIK
+84 NENKIK

-115 ANAVHSMGD
+115 GNLVHSMGD
-124 NFYGQLGLNNYK
+124 NFYGQLGLNSYK
-136 IEKTLEPK
+136 IEYSIEPK
-144 ILEYFSKIEIEKI
+144 IIEYFSKIEIEKI

-192 TQLFRYLIVNSI
+192 TQLFRNLSVNSI
-204 NIMSNR
+204 NCMSNR
-210 VLINGSEL
+210 ILINGFEL
-218 EGSRKNFVK
+218 EGIKKNLVK
-227 QNEFYKVEGKRNFDD
+227 EKELYRVEGKKNYDD
-242 KIKDK
+242 KIKNK
-247 EEEEKNKLNKNIKS
+247 EEEEKNKNKNIKMN

-271 LYRNIFLKSV
+271 FYRNIFLKSV
-281 FKVNKILSKILNYYS
+281 LKVNKILSKILNYYS
-296 NSTNDSILKSA
+296 NSNNDSILKSA
-307 FNFFSKENTFIIKH
+307 FNFFTKENTFIIKH
-321 DIKHPQII
+321 DQKHPQII

-343 DKLTNY
+343 EKLTNY

-360 FYARQKVLKKLNQFE
+360 FYARQKILKKLNQFE

-381 KFSNEIDK
+381 KFSNEIDN

-404 FENEKEH
+404 FENEKDK
-411 EEDNEKKDK
+411 EEEKKVK
-420 INILA
+420 VNFIT
-425 KLLLNNYLD
+425 KLLLNNYFD
-434 KILKKKRIVYTN
+434 KLLKKKRIVYTN
-446 NILREILFFFPFSF
+446 NLLRELLFFFPFSF
-460 RFKKI
+460 KFKKI

-479 NTYEVINV
+479 NTYEVLNV
-487 KNALEETFKSKQSFY
+487 KNALEETFKSKQSFF
-502 GKNKLIIDKMQLI
+502 GKNRLIIDKMQLI
-515 KSDIKENFDSSFL
+515 KNDIKENFDSTFL

-544 KNYNYLNENEN
+544 KNYNYFNENDN

-566 NIIESTIFIRDLW
+566 NIIESTIYIRDLW

-589 NLLRFEVEKIN
+589 NLLRFEIEKIN

-611 IQNYLETIKFKFI
+611 IQNYLETIKFKFY
-624 DENEKMDEKIFIQ
+624 DENEKMDEKILNE
-637 KKTSVQNQLNQIDGA
+637 KKTLVQNQLNQIDGA
-652 LNRLDRLK
+652 LNRLNRLK
-660 YDIMNNDYFKKT
+660 YDIMNNENFKKT
-672 YIQKIILI
+672 YVQKIILI
-680 YISSISENCF
+680 YISSISENCY

-703 YNVDHILNPI
+703 YKDYNLDPV

>member
-18 KPINQFSK
+18 KPINQFAN

-42 SNQKNKEMDITKK
+42 SNQKNKEIDKTKK

-74 KGNFPFLEKK
+74 KGNFPYLEKK
-84 KENKIK
+84 NENKIK

-115 ANAVHSMGD
+115 GNLVHSMGD
-124 NFYGQLGLNNYK
+124 NFYGQLGLNSYK
-136 IEKTLEPK
+136 IEYSIEPK
-144 ILEYFSKIEIEKI
+144 IIEYFSKIEIEKI

-192 TQLFRYLIVNSI
+192 TQLFRNLSVNSI
-204 NIMSNR
+204 NCMSNR
-210 VLINGSEL
+210 ILINGFEL
-218 EGSRKNFVK
+218 EGIKKNLVK
-227 QNEFYKVEGKRNFDD
+227 EKELYRVEGKKNYDD
-242 KIKDK
+242 KMKDK
-247 EEEEKNKLNKNIKS
+247 EEEEKNKIQNKKKN

-281 FKVNKILSKILNYYS
+281 LKVNKILSKILNYYS
-296 NSTNDSILKSA
+296 NSNNDSILKSA
-307 FNFFSKENTFIIKH
+307 FNFFTKENTFIIKH
-321 DIKHPQII
+321 DQKHPQII

-343 DKLTNY
+343 EKLTNY

-360 FYARQKVLKKLNQFE
+360 FYARQKILKKLNQFE

-404 FENEKEH
+404 FENEKDK
-411 EEDNEKKDK
+411 EEEKKVK
-420 INILA
+420 VNFIA
-425 KLLLNNYLD
+425 KLLVNNYFD

-446 NILREILFFFPFSF
+446 NLLRELLFFFPFSF
-460 RFKKI
+460 KFKKI

-479 NTYEVINV
+479 NTYEVLNV
-487 KNALEETFKSKQSFY
+487 KNALEETFKSKQSFF
-502 GKNKLIIDKMQLI
+502 GKNRLIIDKMQLI
-515 KSDIKENFDSSFL
+515 KNDIKENFDSTFL

-544 KNYNYLNENEN
+544 KNYNYFNENDN

-611 IQNYLETIKFKFI
+611 IQNYLETIKFKFY
-624 DENEKMDEKIFIQ
+624 DENEKMDEKILNE
-637 KKTSVQNQLNQIDGA
+637 KKTLVQNQLNQIDGA
-652 LNRLDRLK
+652 LNRLNRLK
-660 YDIMNNDYFKKT
+660 YDIMNNENFKKT
-672 YIQKIILI
+672 YVQKIILI
-680 YISSISENCF
+680 YISSISENCY

-703 YNVDHILNPI
+703 YKDYNLDPV

>member
-18 KPINQFSK
+18 KPINQFAN

-42 SNQKNKEMDITKK
+42 SNQKNKEIDKTKK

-74 KGNFPFLEKK
+74 KGNFPYLEKK
-84 KENKIK
+84 NENKIK

-115 ANAVHSMGD
+115 GNLVHSMGD
-124 NFYGQLGLNNYK
+124 NFYGQLGLNSYK
-136 IEKTLEPK
+136 IEYSIEPK
-144 ILEYFSKIEIEKI
+144 IIEYFSKIEIEKI

-192 TQLFRYLIVNSI
+192 TQLFRNLSVNSI
-204 NIMSNR
+204 NCMSNR
-210 VLINGSEL
+210 ILINGFEL
-218 EGSRKNFVK
+218 EGIKKNLVK
-227 QNEFYKVEGKRNFDD
+227 EKELYRVEGKKNYDD
-242 KIKDK
+242 EIKNK
-247 EEEEKNKLNKNIKS
+247 EEEEKNKNIKKN

-271 LYRNIFLKSV
+271 FYRNIFLKSV
-281 FKVNKILSKILNYYS
+281 LKVNKILSKILNYYS

-307 FNFFSKENTFIIKH
+307 FNFFTKENTFIIKH
-321 DIKHPQII
+321 DQKHPQII

-343 DKLTNY
+343 EKLTNY

-360 FYARQKVLKKLNQFE
+360 FYARQKILKKLNQFE

-381 KFSNEIDK
+381 KFSNEIDN

-404 FENEKEH
+404 FENEKD
-411 EEDNEKKDK
+411 EEEEKKVK
-420 INILA
+420 VNFIA
-425 KLLLNNYLD
+425 KLLLNNYFDTL
-434 KILKKKRIVYTN
+434 LKKKRIIYTN
-446 NILREILFFFPFSF
+446 NLLRELLFFFPFSF
-460 RFKKI
+460 KFKKI

-479 NTYEVINV
+479 NTYEVLNV
-487 KNALEETFKSKQSFY
+487 KNALEETFKSKQSFF
-502 GKNKLIIDKMQLI
+502 GKNRLIIDKMQLI
-515 KSDIKENFDSSFL
+515 KNDIKENFDSTFL

-544 KNYNYLNENEN
+544 KNYNYFNENDN

-566 NIIESTIFIRDLW
+566 NIIESTIYIRDLW

-589 NLLRFEVEKIN
+589 NLLRFEIEKIN

-611 IQNYLETIKFKFI
+611 IQNYLETIKFKFY
-624 DENEKMDEKIFIQ
+624 DENEKMDEKIINE
-637 KKTSVQNQLNQIDGA
+637 KKTLVQNQLNQIDGA
-652 LNRLDRLK
+652 LNRLNRLK
-660 YDIMNNDYFKKT
+660 YDIMNNENFKKT
-672 YIQKIILI
+672 YVQKIILI
-680 YISSISENCF
+680 YISSISENCY

-703 YNVDHILNPI
+703 YKDYNLDPV

>member
-18 KPINQFSK
+18 KPINQFAN

-42 SNQKNKEMDITKK
+42 SNQKNKEIDKTKK

-74 KGNFPFLEKK
+74 KGNFPYLEKK
-84 KENKIK
+84 NENKIK

-115 ANAVHSMGD
+115 GNLVHSMGD
-124 NFYGQLGLNNYK
+124 NFYGQLGLNSYK
-136 IEKTLEPK
+136 IKYSIEPK
-144 ILEYFSKIEIEKI
+144 IIEYFSKIEIEKI

-192 TQLFRYLIVNSI
+192 TQLFRNLSVNSI
-204 NIMSNR
+204 NCMSNR
-210 VLINGSEL
+210 ILINGFEL
-218 EGSRKNFVK
+218 EGIKKNLVK
-227 QNEFYKVEGKRNFDD
+227 ENELYRVEGKKNYDD
-242 KIKDK
+242 KIKNK
-247 EEEEKNKLNKNIKS
+247 EEEEKNKNKNIKKN

-281 FKVNKILSKILNYYS
+281 LKVNKILSKILNYYS

-307 FNFFSKENTFIIKH
+307 FNFFTKENTFIIKH
-321 DIKHPQII
+321 DQKHPQII

-343 DKLTNY
+343 EKLTNY

-360 FYARQKVLKKLNQFE
+360 FYARQKILKKLNQFE

-381 KFSNEIDK
+381 KFSNEIDN

-404 FENEKEH
+404 FENEKD
-411 EEDNEKKDK
+411 EEEEKKVK
-420 INILA
+420 VNFIA
-425 KLLLNNYLD
+425 KLLLNNYFDTL
-434 KILKKKRIVYTN
+434 LKKKRIIYTN
-446 NILREILFFFPFSF
+446 NLLRELLFFFPFSF
-460 RFKKI
+460 KFKKI

-479 NTYEVINV
+479 NTYEVLNV
-487 KNALEETFKSKQSFY
+487 KNALEETFKSKQSFF
-502 GKNKLIIDKMQLI
+502 GKNRLIIDKMQLI
-515 KSDIKENFDSSFL
+515 KNDIKENFDSTFL

-544 KNYNYLNENEN
+544 KNYNYFNENDN

-566 NIIESTIFIRDLW
+566 NIIESTIYIRDLW

-589 NLLRFEVEKIN
+589 NLLRFEIEKIN

-611 IQNYLETIKFKFI
+611 IQNYLETIKFKFY
-624 DENEKMDEKIFIQ
+624 DENEKMDEKIINE
-637 KKTSVQNQLNQIDGA
+637 KKTLVQNQLNQIDGA
-652 LNRLDRLK
+652 LNRLNRLK
-660 YDIMNNDYFKKT
+660 YDIMNNENFKKT
-672 YIQKIILI
+672 YVQKIILI
-680 YISSISENCF
+680 YISSISENCY

-703 YNVDHILNPI
+703 YKDYNLDPV

>member
-18 KPINQFSK
+18 KPINQFAN

-42 SNQKNKEMDITKK
+42 SNQKNKEIDKTKK

-74 KGNFPFLEKK
+74 KGNFPYLEKK
-84 KENKIK
+84 NENKIK

-115 ANAVHSMGD
+115 GNLVHSMGD
-124 NFYGQLGLNNYK
+124 NFYGQLGLNSYK
-136 IEKTLEPK
+136 IKYSIEPK
-144 ILEYFSKIEIEKI
+144 IIEYFSKIEIEKI

-192 TQLFRYLIVNSI
+192 TQLFRNLSVNSI
-204 NIMSNR
+204 NCMSNR
-210 VLINGSEL
+210 ILINGFEL
-218 EGSRKNFVK
+218 EGIKKNLVK
-227 QNEFYKVEGKRNFDD
+227 EKELYRVEGKKNYDD
-242 KIKDK
+242 KIKNK
-247 EEEEKNKLNKNIKS
+247 EEEEKNKNKNIKKN

-271 LYRNIFLKSV
+271 FYRNIFLKSV
-281 FKVNKILSKILNYYS
+281 LKVNKILSKILNYYS

-307 FNFFSKENTFIIKH
+307 FNFFTKENTFIIKH
-321 DIKHPQII
+321 DQKHPQII

-343 DKLTNY
+343 EKLTNY

-360 FYARQKVLKKLNQFE
+360 FYARQKILKKLNQFE

-381 KFSNEIDK
+381 KFSNEIDN

-404 FENEKEH
+404 FENEKDK
-411 EEDNEKKDK
+411 EEEKKVK
-420 INILA
+420 VNFIA
-425 KLLLNNYLD
+425 KLLVNNYFD

-446 NILREILFFFPFSF
+446 NLLRELLFFFPFSF
-460 RFKKI
+460 KFKKI

-479 NTYEVINV
+479 NTYEVLNV
-487 KNALEETFKSKQSFY
+487 KNALEETFKSKQSFF
-502 GKNKLIIDKMQLI
+502 GKNRLIIDKMQLI
-515 KSDIKENFDSSFL
+515 KNDIKENFDSTFL

-544 KNYNYLNENEN
+544 KNYNYFNENDN

-566 NIIESTIFIRDLW
+566 NIIESTIYIRDLW

-589 NLLRFEVEKIN
+589 NLLRFEIEKIN

-611 IQNYLETIKFKFI
+611 IQNYLETIKFKFY
-624 DENEKMDEKIFIQ
+624 DENEKMDEKIINE
-637 KKTSVQNQLNQIDGA
+637 KKTLVQNQLNQIDGA
-652 LNRLDRLK
+652 LNRLNRLK
-660 YDIMNNDYFKKT
+660 YDIMNNENFKKT
-672 YIQKIILI
+672 YVQKIILI
-680 YISSISENCF
+680 YISSISENCY

-703 YNVDHILNPI
+703 YKDYNLDPV

>member
-18 KPINQFSK
+18 KPINQFAN

-42 SNQKNKEMDITKK
+42 SNQKNKEIDKTKK

-74 KGNFPFLEKK
+74 KGNFPYLEKK
-84 KENKIK
+84 NENKIK

-115 ANAVHSMGD
+115 GNLVHSMGD
-124 NFYGQLGLNNYK
+124 NFYGQLGLNSYK
-136 IEKTLEPK
+136 IEYSIEPK
-144 ILEYFSKIEIEKI
+144 IIEYFSKIEIEKI

-192 TQLFRYLIVNSI
+192 TQLFRNLSVNSI
-204 NIMSNR
+204 NCMSNR
-210 VLINGSEL
+210 ILINGFEL
-218 EGSRKNFVK
+218 EGIKKNLVK
-227 QNEFYKVEGKRNFDD
+227 EKELYRVEGKKNYDD
-242 KIKDK
+242 KMKDK
-247 EEEEKNKLNKNIKS
+247 EEEEKNKIQNKKKN

-281 FKVNKILSKILNYYS
+281 LKVNKILSKILNYYS
-296 NSTNDSILKSA
+296 NSNNDSILKSA
-307 FNFFSKENTFIIKH
+307 FNFFTKENTFIIKH
-321 DIKHPQII
+321 DQKHPQII

-343 DKLTNY
+343 EKLTNY

-360 FYARQKVLKKLNQFE
+360 FYARQKILKKLNQFE

-381 KFSNEIDK
+381 KFSNEIDN

-404 FENEKEH
+404 FENEKDK
-411 EEDNEKKDK
+411 EEEKKVK
-420 INILA
+420 VNFIA
-425 KLLLNNYLD
+425 KLLVNNYFD

-446 NILREILFFFPFSF
+446 NLLRELLFFFPFSF
-460 RFKKI
+460 KFKKI

-479 NTYEVINV
+479 NTYEVLNV
-487 KNALEETFKSKQSFY
+487 KNALEETFKSKQSFF
-502 GKNKLIIDKMQLI
+502 GKNRLIIDKMQLI
-515 KSDIKENFDSSFL
+515 KNDIKENFDSTFL

-544 KNYNYLNENEN
+544 KNYNYFNENDN

-566 NIIESTIFIRDLW
+566 NIIESTIYIRDLW

-589 NLLRFEVEKIN
+589 NLLRFEIEKIN

-611 IQNYLETIKFKFI
+611 IQNYLETIKFKFY
-624 DENEKMDEKIFIQ
+624 DENEKMDEKIINE
-637 KKTSVQNQLNQIDGA
+637 KKTLVQNQLNQIDGA
-652 LNRLDRLK
+652 LNRLNRLK
-660 YDIMNNDYFKKT
+660 YDIMNNENFKKT
-672 YIQKIILI
+672 YVQKIILI
-680 YISSISENCF
+680 YISSISENCY

-703 YNVDHILNPI
+703 YKDYNLDPV